1 MKFARR
7 SLLALLLAT
16 GLAGCSWLHF
26 PGVYKINIQQGHIIT
41 QEMVDQLRVGMT
53 KRQVRFVLGN
63 SLVPDP
69 FDDNRW
75 DYPYS
80 IRKGSE
86 GDITAYL
93 FSVYFADGKL
103 TRWDGNFVPGRP
115 MSTSDKASDKYLDDN
130 RRDLPLPTNDEPTPK
145 PEVPESN

>member
-7 SLLALLLAT
+7 SLLALLLTA
-16 GLAGCSWLHF
+16 GLAGCSWFHF

-41 QEMVDQLRVGMT
+41 QEMVDQLKVGMT

-69 FDDNRW
+69 FDNNRW

-80 IRKGSE
+80 IRKGSQ

-103 TRWDGNFVPGRP
+103 NRWDGDFVPGRP
-115 MSTSDKASDKYLDDN
+115 MATRDKTSDKYLDDN
-130 RRDLPLPTNDEPTPK
+130 RRDLPLPTNDEPKPK
-145 PEVPESN
+145 PEIPESN

>member
-7 SLLALLLAT
+7 SLLALLLTT
-16 GLAGCSWLHF
+16 GLAGCSWFHF

-41 QEMVDQLRVGMT
+41 QEMVEQLKVGMT
-53 KRQVRFVLGN
+53 KRQVRYILGN

-69 FDDNRW
+69 LNDEQW

-86 GDITAYL
+86 GEVTAYL
-93 FSVYFADGKL
+93 FSVHFADGKL
-103 TRWDGNFVPGRP
+103 TGWEGNFVPA
-115 MSTSDKASDKYLDDN
+115 STANASDTQSDRELKDAQ
-130 RRDLPLPTNDEPTPK
+130 RDLPLPTNDEDK
-145 PEVPESN
+145 AR